1 MQNNGT
7 ICDQLKL
14 NEQNVLT
21 FVRMPCPVRLP
32 TETWRPEC
40 NVKNW
45 FEDTAG
51 YSSFHPHKTQVMKK
65 TANIYKTK
73 GLGKQ
78 A

>member
-7 ICDQLKL
+7 ICDELKL
-14 NEQNVLT
+14 CEQNVLT
-21 FVRMPCPVRLP
+21 FVRMPYPVRLS
-32 TETWRPEC
+32 TETWKREC

-45 FEDTAG
+45 FEDKAG
-51 YSSFHPHKTQVMKK
+51 YSSFHPSQTQVMKK
-65 TANIYKTK
+65 TNIYKTK